1 MTNGIERTEAF
12 RIAHKKVETEKRRQS
27 EILHGDC
34 PQNFR
39 EERAGEAFNLG
50 FSSTEA
56 IDEEISKHPRVFVEI
71 NALATKKVISYE
83 DAEEKLREA
92 ADPDLI
98 SKVKKYQN
106 SNKPKQAYPKE
117 PGPPKIY
124 RNRHKARGGKTRRE
138 VIRIYENWVNGGKR
152 PKFDISEKATP
163 LDEYPEFILFGDEVL
178 K

>member
-1 MTNGIERTEAF
+1 M
-12 RIAHKKVETEKRRQS
+12 
-27 EILHGDC
+27 
-34 PQNFR
+34 
-39 EERAGEAFNLG
+39 
-50 FSSTEA
+50 
-56 IDEEISKHPRVFVEI
+56 EI

-98 SKVKKYQN
+98 SKVKKYKTQIN
-106 SNKPKQAYPKE
+106 QSRRIP
-117 PGPPKIY
+117 
-124 RNRHKARGGKTRRE
+124 RNRDRQKFTEIAIKRGAENEKE

-163 LDEYPEFILFGDEVL
+163 LDEYPEFILLETKIL